1 MPTKPITRAEIQQA
15 RKDLQIYVPL
25 YRAERV
31 KDGITLHFA
40 NGFGARTWSPPK
52 PKTKPKPKQPAKTRS
67 PTRKRSQNGD

>member
-31 KDGITLHFA
+31 KDGTGAFYYIDFQDEKNAKLAKGYDVSGPALIVRSGA
-40 NGFGARTWSPPK
+40 NLR
-52 PKTKPKPKQPAKTRS
+52 
-67 PTRKRSQNGD
+67 